1 MNAIRN
7 YSQSIEADWVQIW
20 SKQLSSVINLRLLSI
35 RIKNILLLA
44 SGIWIG

>member
-7 YSQSIEADWVQIW
+7 YSQSIEADWVQVW
-20 SKQLSSVINLRLLSI
+20 NKQLLSVINLRLLST

-44 SGIWIG
+44 NGMQIG